1 MSIAG
6 INPNDLGNMG
16 EIEQQFAVK
25 TVEYLEVSL
34 WNRVHLFAIMTDL
47 PPRQSHWVA
56 RFMKRFSSALLP
68 PS

>member
-47 PPRQSHWVA
+47 PPVNPTGWPDS
-56 RFMKRFSSALLP
+56 
-68 PS
+68 